1 MSALKL
7 RRCAAKLGWIA
18 RRDGMKLTLSML
30 ALAII
35 AAASLAVPAHAVPPV
50 AQSSPGYEAR
60 LQESRKAATTTV
72 TPAPQP
78 KKKRKG
84 PPQ

>member
-7 RRCAAKLGWIA
+7 RRCVAKLGWIA

-30 ALAII
+30 AAAII
-35 AAASLAVPAHAVPPV
+35 AAASLTMPARAVPPV
-50 AQSSPGYEAR
+50 ATPSPGYDAR
-60 LQESRKAATTTV
+60 LQESRKAATTTPV
-72 TPAPQP
+72 PQP
-78 KKKRKG
+78 KKKPPKA

>member
-1 MSALKL
+1 MKHLSLKL
-7 RRCAAKLGWIA
+7 
-18 RRDGMKLTLSML
+18 T
-30 ALAII
+30 AII
-35 AAASLAVPAHAVPPV
+35 AIGTGSVGNPAHAVPPV
-50 AQSSPGYEAR
+50 AQPSPGYEAR

-78 KKKRKG
+78 KKKRKP

>member
-1 MSALKL
+1 MRQYWL
-7 RRCAAKLGWIA
+7 
-18 RRDGMKLTLSML
+18 ML
-30 ALAII
+30 AATGTI
-35 AAASLAVPAHAVPPV
+35 AAVGFATPAHAVPPV

-78 KKKRKG
+78 RKKPRKG

>member
-1 MSALKL
+1 
-7 RRCAAKLGWIA
+7 
-18 RRDGMKLTLSML
+18 MKRVLP
-30 ALAII
+30 
-35 AAASLAVPAHAVPPV
+35 AAAGAIVATCLAMPAHAVPPV

-78 KKKRKG
+78 KKKPRKG

>member
-1 MSALKL
+1 M
-7 RRCAAKLGWIA
+7 RQFWP
-18 RRDGMKLTLSML
+18 ML
-30 ALAII
+30 AAAGAIAVGGF
-35 AAASLAVPAHAVPPV
+35 AAPAHAVPPV
-50 AQSSPGYEAR
+50 ATPSPGYDAR

-78 KKKRKG
+78 KKKPRKG

>member
-1 MSALKL
+1 MRGEPWLDDAEDRMKL
-7 RRCAAKLGWIA
+7 NLSMCAAVVIVAGSFV
-18 RRDGMKLTLSML
+18 T
-30 ALAII
+30 
-35 AAASLAVPAHAVPPV
+35 PANAVPPV
-50 AQSSPGYEAR
+50 ATPSPGYDAR

-78 KKKRKG
+78 KKKPPKV

>member
-1 MSALKL
+1 
-7 RRCAAKLGWIA
+7 
-18 RRDGMKLTLSML
+18 MKRIGLVTAGTM
-30 ALAII
+30 II
-35 AAASLAVPAHAVPPV
+35 AGNLATPALAVPPV

-72 TPAPQP
+72 TPALQP
-78 KKKRKG
+78 KKKSRKA